1 MELMRLVV
9 TGTPGAGKSSFVQ
22 AVSQI
27 EVINTDKAATDDV
40 TGIKP
45 NTTIAFDFGRV
56 RIGSKIELHVYGT
69 PGQSRFNFMWD
80 ILISRAHAYLL
91 LIAAHRPN
99 DIPKA
104 RHIISFMDERVQIPM
119 VIGLTHLDCAG
130 ACSAEEILLR
140 LGYISNESRPPVL
153 AVNAT
158 NKQSVN
164 MALNIA
170 LLSILMSQGKQQ
182 RQEQRSP
189 HQSMQKIHKGKLNLT
204 VT

>member
-22 AVSQI
+22 AASQI
-27 EVINTDKAATDDV
+27 KVIDTDKAATDDV

-45 NTTIAFDFGRV
+45 KTTVAFDFGRV
-56 RIGSKIELHVYGT
+56 TIGSEIELHVYGT

-91 LIAAHRPN
+91 LIAAHRPH
-99 DIPKA
+99 DVPKA
-104 RHIISFMDERVQIPM
+104 RHIISFMNERVQIPM
-119 VIGLTHLDCAG
+119 VIGLTHLDCPG

-140 LGYISNESRPPVL
+140 LGYTSNEPHPSVL
-153 AVNAT
+153 AVNAS
-158 NKQSVN
+158 NKQSVH

-170 LLSILMSQGKQQ
+170 LLSILMSQGKSQ

-189 HQSMQKIHKGKLNLT
+189 QQPVHKFHQARLNLT